1 LKDQT
6 VYGIRNAGQVL
17 NIHNLKS
24 ENAVPAIYSTYGGL
38 ITLVDATLTGK
49 AGASALPAI
58 DTPTARLV
66 ARDITTMG
74 YKIAIHA
81 QNSDFVEPTV
91 SEFVSDPVQS
101 LFSSSNRTLNLPI
114 RDTPTVPWED
124 PKSWANVVSYGA
136 IPNDGKDDTAAIQAA
151 IDSGKSTIYFPATGT
166 FEIEGTILVRNNVRR
181 ILGTEGKVRALSNM
195 ASFKVV
201 DGTSPTVVI
210 ERMANGFDFPLTI
223 ENASSRTLV
232 LKDLSDVTGNM
243 TGNGDVFI
251 EDVVGGN
258 WRFGKQNIWARQLN
272 VENKGTHITND
283 GGNLWILGLKTEQGG
298 TIIDTKNGGKTE
310 LLGGLI
316 YNTNNAPNGAQDEP
330 MFIDSESSTSFTFS
344 EVNFGGGSEYTTYV
358 RETQGGITKDLSG
371 ANLLSS
377 NAPYGKSVPLY
388 VGYP

>member
-1 LKDQT
+1 VSWD
-6 VYGIRNAGQVL
+6 N
-17 NIHNLKS
+17 
-24 ENAVPAIYSTYGGL
+24 PA
-38 ITLVDATLTGK
+38 A
-49 AGASALPAI
+49 
-58 DTPTARLV
+58 
-66 ARDITTMG
+66 
-74 YKIAIHA
+74 
-81 QNSDFVEPTV
+81 
-91 SEFVSDPVQS
+91 
-101 LFSSSNRTLNLPI
+101 
-114 RDTPTVPWED
+114 
-124 PKSWANVVSYGA
+124 WANVVSYGA

-151 IDSGKSTIYFPATGT
+151 IDSGKSTVYFPATGT
-166 FEIEGTILVRNNVRR
+166 FEIKGTILVRNNVHR
-181 ILGTEGKVRALSNM
+181 ILGTEGKVRAISDQ

-243 TGNGDVFI
+243 TGSGDIFI

-283 GGNLWILGLKTEQGG
+283 GGSLWILGLKTEQGG

-310 LLGGLI
+310 LLGSLI

-330 MFIDSESSTSFTFS
+330 MFIDNESSTSFSFS
-344 EVNFGGGSEYTTYV
+344 EINFGGGSEYTTYV
-358 RETQGGITKDLSG
+358 RETRGGITKDLAG
-371 ANLLSS
+371 AGLLAS